1 MMITAR
7 IAKEEGI
14 WWSAHCDI
22 AGVFTAGKS
31 RRDAMAMLAD
41 AFETIVNRTGFKVT
55 VTALGGDGAVLVE
68 ANDHAQLFAIILRYQ
83 RAMNGLSLADV
94 AQKLGASSRNAYA
107 RYENGATVPRLD
119 TLLEMLHA
127 VAPTLALAFVE
138 RSPTSPLSG
147 VKKRTRT
154 VRQRGRPRARVV

>member
-22 AGVFTAGKS
+22 AGVFTQGRSK
-31 RRDAMAMLAD
+31 RDAMAMLAD
-41 AFETIVNRTGFKVT
+41 AFFSLVNRPGFKVT
-55 VTALGGDGAVLVE
+55 VTELGGDGAVLVE
-68 ANDHAQLFAIILRYQ
+68 ANDPAPLFAIVLRYQ
-83 RAMNGLSLADV
+83 RGMNGLSLADV

-107 RYENGATVPRLD
+107 RYEQGATVPRLD
-119 TLLEMLHA
+119 TLLQMLQA

-138 RSPTSPLSG
+138 RSPSSVSARIT
-147 VKKRTRT
+147 KRR
-154 VRQRGRPRARVV
+154 RSAR